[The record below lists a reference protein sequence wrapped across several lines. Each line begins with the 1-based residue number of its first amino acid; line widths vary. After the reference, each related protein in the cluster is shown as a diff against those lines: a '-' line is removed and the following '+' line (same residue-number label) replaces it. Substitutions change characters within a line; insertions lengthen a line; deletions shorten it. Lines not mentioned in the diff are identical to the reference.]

1 MNAGWGLSLVPLVML
16 LGACSKPQVDNAPPV
31 SPWVAIA
38 KGQVG
43 IEGGVIHIA
52 APRPGIIHE
61 VAVEEGAEV
70 KTGAVLARIDD
81 REAQLALRIR
91 ERQREEVRRGIELL
105 EIRHAAQE
113 REVKRLAQLP
123 NDDVV
128 SQQERDNAQDLL
140 RTLSAEL
147 AQQQA
152 ALATVEAQVAA
163 DRLEVEQHIVRA
175 PLDGRIVRRQAR
187 PGDGASTLNVTPL
200 FIFAPEG
207 PRIVRADLEE
217 HFVSLVAPDQAAEV
231 VLEADESK
239 VYKARVLRL
248 GQVFGSRP
256 ETDDPNEKQDVRV
269 IECVLALDAPELRIG
284 QRVLVRIAR
293 KAADIGR

>member
-16 LGACSKPQVDNAPPV
+16 LGACSKPQVDSAPRV

-52 APRPGIIHE
+52 ATRPGIIHE

-113 REVKRLAQLP
+113 REMKRLAQLP

-163 DRLEVEQHIVRA
+163 DRLEVEQHVVRA

-293 KAADIGR
+293 KAADIGG